1 MKTRR
6 RTRFGAVVETLR
18 LLKEN
23 KLIFAG
29 FVILCAFLIAA
40 VVTPLVIPYRTVT
53 TVDFKNKLLPPSL
66 TYPLGTDDFGRNLL
80 IVILWGCTEDMSTMV
95 AVLSLALTIGILL
108 GSTSG
113 FLGGKIDEAVM
124 RLTDIFLAF
133 PSLILAMTL
142 AALLGHSLLNL
153 TLAISLVYWPDITRL
168 IRGQVI
174 AERSRTYIESLRASG
189 VGRIRIL
196 FAHILPNSI
205 QPVMIQVTFKAP
217 WVIITLA
224 GLNFLGFGP
233 GPFTPEWGQLI
244 SNGYTYFFLAPWVV
258 MFSGFA
264 ILLASLSFNL
274 FGDGLRDVLDP
285 RLRR

>member
-6 RTRFGAVVETLR
+6 RTRFGAVLETLR

-66 TYPLGTDDFGRNLL
+66 AYPLGTDDFGRNLL